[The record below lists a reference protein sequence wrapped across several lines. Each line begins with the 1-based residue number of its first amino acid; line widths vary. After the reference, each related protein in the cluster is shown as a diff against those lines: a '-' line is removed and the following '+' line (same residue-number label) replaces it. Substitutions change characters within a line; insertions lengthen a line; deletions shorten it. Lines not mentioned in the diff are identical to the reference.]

1 MEVVSDG
8 AQTCLFSAYL
18 NALKKKWT
26 ADFFQVVTPED
37 FNESNRFHTC
47 VSSLYKKLIKS

>member
-26 ADFFQVVTPED
+26 TGFFQVNTPKD
-37 FNESNRFHTC
+37 FNESNRFLTC
-47 VSSLYKKLIKS
+47 VSSLDKKLIQI